1 MPNPSTHTP
10 PASADAPALPPRCPP
25 LPPHPSEYL
34 PPERL
39 AEWYA
44 DLEALAAGRGLPPLP
59 AA

>member
-1 MPNPSTHTP
+1 MITVTQPSVSDP
-10 PASADAPALPPRCPP
+10 GPRVPACPP